1 MVEIELRFILYLL
14 VYKKEDENDMV
25 VVVAQHERNNIKY
38 HASTFSC
45 EFKFL
50 YLIFQH
56 WKIFRAIIL

>member
-1 MVEIELRFILYLL
+1 MVEIGLRFILYLL

-56 WKIFRAIIL
+56 